1 MESASSRLMA
11 ATGCL
16 VLVWIGALWLY
27 EPSGKGSDGVAPLP
41 DSLSSPLPA
50 ARTGLTNPNPAVIP
64 AQPDPKPPAE
74 ELDVGIPLE
83 PVEGLP
89 GFYKVQPKDKP
100 PQWPAPTPGVIPPEF
115 ETYTVKQ
122 GETFETI
129 AKARYGSTRLHTAIA
144 RANPMKDPRRLKPG
158 DQIRLPKDPS
168 NIQGKPAPTLA
179 PPSGSPAPAGQPPAS
194 GASEYL
200 VQKGDTL
207 SGIASKVWGS
217 SKNWR
222 VILDANSSI
231 LPAEDALRP
240 GMKLRIPSKPK
251 D

>member
-16 VLVWIGALWLY
+16 VLVWIGAYWLY
-27 EPSGKGSDGVAPLP
+27 EPSGKGSNGIAPLP
-41 DSLSSPLPA
+41 DSLSTPLPA
-50 ARTGLTNPNPAVIP
+50 ARTGMTNPTPAP
-64 AQPDPKPPAE
+64 APGPKPEASPATPAPEPAIRPAPEQPPAPQPKPPA
-74 ELDVGIPLE
+74 
-83 PVEGLP
+83 
-89 GFYKVQPKDKP
+89 
-100 PQWPAPTPGVIPPEF
+100 PASTVVPPEF

-129 AKARYGSTRLHTAIA
+129 AKARYGSSRLHTVIA

-168 NIQGKPAPTLA
+168 NIQGKPVVT
-179 PPSGSPAPAGQPPAS
+179 PPANPTP
-194 GASEYL
+194 ASNSTDYL

-207 SGIASKVWGS
+207 SGIAAKVWGS
-217 SKNWR
+217 GKNWR
-222 VILDANSSI
+222 VILEANATL
-231 LPAEDALRP
+231 LPSEDALRP
-240 GMKLRIPSKPK
+240 GMRLRIPSKPK

>member
-16 VLVWIGALWLY
+16 VLVWIGAFWLY

-41 DSLSSPLPA
+41 DSLGAPLPA
-50 ARTGLTNPNPAVIP
+50 ARTGLSNPTPALPVP
-64 AQPDPKPPAE
+64 QPQPLPSNVE
-74 ELDVGIPLE
+74 NDVE
-83 PVEGLP
+83 RVA
-89 GFYKVQPKDKP
+89 P
-100 PQWPAPTPGVIPPEF
+100 PQVQTPPPTPAPTVIPPEF
-115 ETYTVKQ
+115 ETYPVKQ

-129 AKARYGSTRLHTAIA
+129 AKARYGSSRLHTAIA

-194 GASEYL
+194 GGSEYL